1 MNRIKEIANRA
12 NLDTFITYII
22 DGVDVSVDK
31 NLDEC
36 EKAIEE
42 SYDIIIA
49 KIKEWYP
56 DISTDDNGLLDAL
69 TEFAFYHD
77 ECYFKLVIL
86 VGERLQRE
94 LVKGY
99 DKLDSACVK

>member
-31 NLDEC
+31 NLDDC

-49 KIKEWYP
+49 KIKKLYP
-56 DISTDDNGLLDAL
+56 DVDDNDLLDAL
-69 TEFAFYHD
+69 TEFAFSHD
-77 ECYFKLVIL
+77 ECYFKLGIL
-86 VGERLQRE
+86 VGARLQRE
-94 LVKGY
+94 LIKEY

>member
-12 NLDTFITYII
+12 NLDTFITCLI
-22 DGVDVSVDK
+22 DGVDISVDN
-31 NLDEC
+31 NLDDC

-49 KIKEWYP
+49 KIKEQYP
-56 DISTDDNGLLDAL
+56 DICTDDNRLLDAL
-69 TEFAFYHD
+69 TEFAFSHD
-77 ECYFKLVIL
+77 ECYLKMGIL
-86 VGERLQRE
+86 VGARLQRE
-94 LVKGY
+94 LY